1 MNAIVVYKP
10 LSVNTDCGVYIIREK
25 LDPCVFIF
33 FVANPTMFV
42 SVLTVTYN
50 RSRFFPGLIQRYLAQ
65 DYPLSAM
72 EWLILDDG
80 AKEEQ
85 AATKQLLESAGIP
98 NLRYMSATEQK
109 PMGQKLNLLTSL
121 SKGDVIVIMDDDDIY
136 PPTRVSGAVTAFCAN
151 PHIHIA
157 GCSKV
162 YMHFLEDDA
171 VYVAGPYHD
180 RHALHCTMAY
190 RRSYLADHRY
200 DDDEVCAVER
210 VFTNNFTEPMIQLPS
225 RKTILH
231 IVHSANTF
239 QQKRSVGGLRKTAY
253 RPDTVVSISPVR

>member
-10 LSVNTDCGVYIIREK
+10 LSVNTDCGVYTIPEK

-33 FVANPTMFV
+33 FVAIPTMFV

-65 DYPLSAM
+65 DYPLAAM

-80 AKEEQ
+80 DPDEQ

-98 NLRYMSATEQK
+98 NLRYITAVK
-109 PMGQKLNLLTSL
+109 RAPMGQKLNQLTAL
-121 SKGDVIVIMDDDDIY
+121 CKGDVIIIMDDDDIY
-136 PPTRVSGAVTAFCAN
+136 PYTRVSGAVTAFAAN
-151 PHIHIA
+151 PAINIA

-190 RRSYLADHRY
+190 RRSYLTDHRY
-200 DDDEVCAVER
+200 DDDEACAVER
-210 VFTNNFTEPMIQLPS
+210 VFTNNFTEPMIQLRA

-231 IVHSANTF
+231 VVHSSNTF
-239 QQKRSVGGLRKTAY
+239 QQKRSVGLFRKTVF

>member
-1 MNAIVVYKP
+1 
-10 LSVNTDCGVYIIREK
+10 
-25 LDPCVFIF
+25 
-33 FVANPTMFV
+33 MFV
-42 SVLTVTYN
+42 SVLTITYN

-72 EWLILDDG
+72 EWLVLDDG

-85 AATKQLLESAGIP
+85 AATQQLLESAEIP

-109 PMGQKLNLLTSL
+109 PMGQKLNHLTSL
-121 SKGDVIVIMDDDDIY
+121 CKGDVIVIMDDDDIY
-136 PPTRVSGAVTAFCAN
+136 PPTRLSSVVAAFAAH
-151 PHIHIA
+151 PAKQIA

-162 YMHFLEDDA
+162 YMYFLEDDT

-190 RRSYLADHRY
+190 RRSYLTDHRY

-225 RKTILH
+225 RNTIRH
-231 IVHSANTF
+231 VVHSANTF
-239 QQKRSVGGLRKTAY
+239 QQKRSVGGLRKTVF
-253 RPDTVVSISPVR
+253 RPDTILSISPVL